1 MEDKGIQMK
10 LKAWDIGTALTPC
23 YVTVMNA
30 KDVFNI
36 SKVSRV
42 EDGNEDG
49 YQRFLS
55 DKRVK
60 DISKYLESGNIIP
73 GAIILSAQEDFDIS
87 FDKENQELTLN
98 ANGSFLFVIDG
109 QHRLAGANN
118 ANVDIDLPVCIF
130 ANLKLAQEVQYFL
143 DVNSNQ
149 KGVPKTLRIELL
161 KFLSEPESKDAI
173 LKKLFTDLGSDIS
186 SPLYNRLS
194 ATQSVRGKLTHVPF
208 REAFDPLIEGIMLS
222 KFSYEDKK
230 NLVLNYLNAVESI
243 LNQIEGNSSK
253 LTTSAFF
260 QAIFKIFEMVCG
272 NSITYFGNYKQA
284 SFETVL
290 SGLSTID
297 FTRFE
302 GSNQQNINAL
312 ATEMD
317 TLINMNNF
325 KLTTPSDLF

>member
-1 MEDKGIQMK
+1 MEDKGIRMK
-10 LKAWDIGTALTPC
+10 LNAWDIGTELTPC

-42 EDGNEDG
+42 EDGNENG

-73 GAIILSAQEDFDIS
+73 GAIVLSAQEDFDIS
-87 FDKENQELTLN
+87 FDKDKKELTLN

-109 QHRLAGANN
+109 QHRLAGANS
-118 ANVDIDLPVCIF
+118 ANVDINLPVCIF
-130 ANLKLAQEVQYFL
+130 SNLKIAQEVQYFL

-173 LKKLFTDLGSDIS
+173 LKNLFTDLSSDIN
-186 SPLYNRLS
+186 SPLYNKLS
-194 ATQSVRGKLTHVPF
+194 AIQSARGKLTHVPF
-208 REAFDPLIEGIMLS
+208 REAFDPLIEGITLG

-230 NLVLNYLNAVESI
+230 NLILNYLNAVESM
-243 LNQIEGNSSK
+243 LNGIEGNPDK

-260 QAIFKIFEMVCG
+260 QAIFKIFDMVCG
-272 NSITYFGNYKQA
+272 NSITYFGNYKQS
-284 SFETVL
+284 SFENVL
-290 SGLSTID
+290 SGMKTID
-297 FTRFE
+297 FSRYA

-312 ATEMD
+312 AAEME
-317 TLINMNNF
+317 TLININNF
-325 KLTTPSDLF
+325 RLTTPSDLF